1 MENDNLT
8 PEQSLQLINKMISE
22 VKNELK
28 DNGFF
33 FLFWGWLVF
42 ISAITHYIMLK
53 MQSEYAFYVWSILM
67 PLGGIISFI
76 YGITRR
82 KKENKRV
89 KTFVDRAMAY
99 TWIAFGVSLFIVL
112 SSGSMVGFEKV
123 YPFVLL
129 VYGIGTFITGGIIKM
144 RWLVFGGIACWI
156 LSIVAFYVTFDV
168 QLLLLAAGIVVAYI
182 VPGHVINSNY
192 RKNV

>member
-1 MENDNLT
+1 MDNENFT
-8 PEQSLQLINKMISE
+8 PEQSLQLINKMITE
-22 VKNELK
+22 VKTGLK

-42 ISAITHYIMLK
+42 ISAITNFILFK
-53 MQSEYAFYVWSILM
+53 MHSEYAFYVWPILM
-67 PLGGIISFI
+67 PLGGIITLI
-76 YGITRR
+76 YSISRR
-82 KKENKRV
+82 KKEHKRV

-99 TWIAFGVSLFIVL
+99 VWTAFGVALFIVL
-112 SSGSMVGFEKV
+112 SSASIVGFEKV

-144 RWLVFGGIACWI
+144 RLLVIGGIVCWV
-156 LSIVAFYVTFDV
+156 LAVVAFYVPFEV
-168 QLLLLAAGIVVAYI
+168 QLLLLAAAIAIAYI
-182 VPGHVINSNY
+182 IPGHVINSNY